1 MRRWLR
7 SARFATAG
15 VRRAWAGQPNLRS
28 ECLLAVLTLL
38 LTLWLGVS
46 PVPILLCCGL
56 VLGLELLN
64 TALELLVDLLHPQR
78 HPLAGAV
85 KDVAAGAVLLAS
97 FAALLVGAWLLLP
110 PLWQRLFG

>member
-7 SARFATAG
+7 SAGFAVAG
-15 VRRAWAGQPNLRS
+15 VRRAWAGQTNFRI
-28 ECLLAVLTLL
+28 ECWLAALALLLA
-38 LTLWLGVS
+38 LWLGVS

-56 VLGLELLN
+56 VLGLELVN
-64 TALELLVDLLHPQR
+64 TALELLLDLLHPGR

-97 FAALLVGAWLLLP
+97 FAALLVGGWLLLP